1 MEEKVDKVEA
11 PTESTYSK
19 ISEWLM
25 SKLESSLNALYLV
38 SASRV
43 QSDLAEKAVTLND
56 KTGVSDKNSKPD
68 TSDELRLSDLED
80 VFQKLSIITPPK
92 EPTIVNDFNFIEKL
106 DTAENNKQLYDQLT
120 VEHEK
125 LLKKKDKLLDT
136 ALSGSKDK
144 FNTNFAKILENVRKE
159 RIACEEHENDCKAY
173 IATTKLLND
182 MCNITCESCNDMG
195 ENSEIVQPKS
205 IHSDIVTRD
214 VSSIVSGNSTRDGLS
229 I

>member
-92 EPTIVNDFNFIEKL
+92 EPTIVNDFN
-106 DTAENNKQLYDQLT
+106 